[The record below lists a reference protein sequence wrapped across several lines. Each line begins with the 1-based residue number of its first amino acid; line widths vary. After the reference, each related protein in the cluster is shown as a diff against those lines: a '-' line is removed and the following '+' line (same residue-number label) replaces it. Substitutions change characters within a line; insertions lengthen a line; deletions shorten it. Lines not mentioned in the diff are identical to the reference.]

1 MKRAFAMIAL
11 ATILGGCKARAR
23 GGEVNQSAGVRV
35 ADDGEVAKVTA
46 SSDGKWVAFL
56 GQVERPKDLG
66 VPEGILTGVLELV
79 PSDGSAS
86 ARQLLGGVTN
96 LDGAFAFSP
105 DGAVL
110 AALKGFR
117 FGSHSGS
124 LEALRLDAKSE
135 PVHLADDCS
144 GFLFSLDAKHLAWVC
159 GAGAFLGSADGAN
172 AHKVAEGAATVEFS
186 RDGKKLLVRKQAGA
200 GGELILVD
208 VAGGEAERVLAHAV
222 GDYLFSPDGADVAF
236 TTHGA
241 DSKSEWT
248 LQVVPTRGGTP
259 RTLGEGVTRFAFS
272 PDGRWLAYVGGV
284 SRSKSFGDLFVA
296 QVSGGGVASK
306 VGERVEQFQFA
317 PSSDAVAFLERYDAN
332 ARSGTLSLQRLP
344 PGAPAAVIHRPSKSF
359 AWSPQGTFL
368 AYAALV
374 LKPAVSVDLEL
385 LSMKELAVGAPTADG
400 GPGAVSGTRKV
411 AAGVFG
417 YDFLGEERILYRT
430 DCIMEG
436 RACDLYV
443 VPTLQAATPARLTG
457 SVWRFTRSQDG
468 QRMLLTFPR
477 VDSET
482 VADLGALNVSG
493 YGGVAGLDKSVELGA
508 VFLDPHGDRVAYG
521 VIDKRRRGVYV
532 AKVPLP
538 PAGNL
543 PPSLEPP
550 GFKKT
555 YGSTGAR

>member
-1 MKRAFAMIAL
+1 MIAI
-11 ATILGGCKARAR
+11 ATIATGCKGKLR
-23 GGEVNQSAGVRV
+23 GGEVNKSAGVRI
-35 ADDGEVAKVTA
+35 ADDGEVARVTA
-46 SSDGKWVAFL
+46 SPDGKWIAFL

-66 VPEGILTGVLELV
+66 VPEGILTGLLELV
-79 PSDGSAS
+79 PSDGASS

-96 LDGAFAFSP
+96 LEGAFGFAP
-105 DGAVL
+105 DSSVL

-117 FGSHSGS
+117 FGTHSGT
-124 LEALRLDAKSE
+124 LEAVRLDGKSE

-144 GFLFSLDAKHLAWVC
+144 GFLFSLDAKHLAWV
-159 GAGAFLGSADGAN
+159 ASDGAFLGGSDGAGSK
-172 AHKVAEGAATVEFS
+172 KVAEGAATVEFS
-186 RDGKKLLVRKQAGA
+186 RDGKKLLVRKQASA
-200 GGELILVD
+200 GGDLVLVD
-208 VAGGEAERVLAHAV
+208 VARAEAERVLAHAV
-222 GDYLFSPDGADVAF
+222 GDYLFSPDGSDVAF

-241 DSKSEWT
+241 DSKSEWS
-248 LQVVPTRGGTP
+248 LQVTTISGGAP
-259 RTLGEGVTRFAFS
+259 RTLGEGVTRFSFS
-272 PDGRWLAYVGGV
+272 PDGKWLGYIGGV
-284 SRSKSFGDLFVA
+284 SRAKAFGDLFVA
-296 QVSGGGVASK
+296 ATAGSSAGTR
-306 VGERVEQFQFA
+306 VGERVEQFQFS
-317 PSSDAVAFLERYDAN
+317 PGSDAVAFLEKYDAN
-332 ARSGTLSLQRLP
+332 ARSGTLSLQTLP
-344 PGAPAAVIHRPSKSF
+344 PSAPAAVIHRPSKGF
-359 AWSPQGTFL
+359 AWSPQGSYL
-368 AYAALV
+368 AVASLV

-385 LSMKELAVGAPTADG
+385 VSMKELKVGPRTADG
-400 GPGAVSGTRKV
+400 GAGTVTGTRTV

-417 YDFLGEERILYRT
+417 YDFLGEERIIYRT

-443 VPTLQAATPARLTG
+443 VPTAQAATPARMTG
-457 SVWRFTRSQDG
+457 SVWRFTRSRDG

-508 VFLDPHGDRVAYG
+508 VFLDPQGDRVAYG

-532 AKVPLP
+532 ARVPLAE
-538 PAGNL
+538 AGKL